1 MVKGNFE
8 RRKELAE
15 KRKEDRKAE
24 VERKKAG
31 AALATPVE
39 VRGRLLH
46 DAKVAGATD
55 DLLAWVAAPASD
67 DDQTRKD
74 VCDSWWRTG
83 FCALKRCRLSH
94 EESISHLRGV
104 PESACVD
111 AGSLSSGSGSEGQ
124 KKKGKR
130 GKKGRAGGDTKG
142 GGIVGAA
149 LPPMVCLP
157 LEAVDAGGQLAYDR
171 NLRTQRRKESLL
183 MFVALRGE
191 LVFDKANPDV
201 FAKYAGVRPAEPG
214 VAGMRAELPTSRFR
228 ARSPTAML
236 QHLSGCRTV
245 SAERSGPLRP
255 RGPLAGSSPRRAP
268 SPWLVNLG
276 RRNVD
281 WLVQRPLSPAA
292 CTRANSVPL
301 RRAQSPS
308 TSVSAEAAAAM
319 WHVSEPTLCCRRCGN
334 VTFGSVEALRAHFK
348 EMHARHTK

>member
-94 EESISHLRGV
+94 EESICHLRGV

-111 AGSLSSGSGSEGQ
+111 AGSLSSGRGAEGQ
-124 KKKGKR
+124 KKQR
-130 GKKGRAGGDTKG
+130 HACSARRLLAADVG
-142 GGIVGAA
+142 GG
-149 LPPMVCLP
+149 
-157 LEAVDAGGQLAYDR
+157 
-171 NLRTQRRKESLL
+171 RR
-183 MFVALRGE
+183 
-191 LVFDKANPDV
+191 
-201 FAKYAGVRPAEPG
+201 
-214 VAGMRAELPTSRFR
+214 
-228 ARSPTAML
+228 
-236 QHLSGCRTV
+236 
-245 SAERSGPLRP
+245 
-255 RGPLAGSSPRRAP
+255 
-268 SPWLVNLG
+268 
-276 RRNVD
+276 
-281 WLVQRPLSPAA
+281 
-292 CTRANSVPL
+292 
-301 RRAQSPS
+301 
-308 TSVSAEAAAAM
+308 
-319 WHVSEPTLCCRRCGN
+319 
-334 VTFGSVEALRAHFK
+334 
-348 EMHARHTK
+348 